1 MSDFGTKA
9 LNANFQSWK
18 QERMSQ
24 EEDSTAFELYAI
36 GTILKDQDLSDDDI
50 DFGHIGGA
58 DDGGV
63 DGIYL
68 FVDGTLVRDDDHH
81 LPRKTQVIDLV
92 LVQVKRS
99 GGFSENVVDQIGS
112 FIRDVLE
119 WDVPVD
125 NLLHLNTQARESIAL
140 FRTIYDKI
148 IGHVPSLQISLY
160 YITGSECRTNP
171 KVTVKVDGIQR
182 YLASKISHA
191 NLVPEFWDCTRL
203 LEAVRT
209 PPKQNFRV
217 PTVKMFATDDEA
229 AAVCLVRVTDMA
241 EFLGDGTGG
250 QRKTLLESNIR
261 AYQGNVQVNKDIRKT
276 LRSGTQASEFW
287 WFNNGVTVLAD
298 SCHISGRNLVMERPQ
313 IVNGLQTCHEMFE
326 YVTSVQPSDD
336 QRSVLLRAIV
346 PPDPATRNSIIKA
359 TNFQTSIT
367 PVSLKAMDTLH
378 FNIEDRLRLYDLYYE
393 RRKGEYRVKRK
404 PRASIVSIHDVGKAV
419 IAIVL
424 QRPDTARAR
433 PGTLLNSADRY
444 EDVFP
449 DGSDTETYAT
459 CTRIDRRI
467 HTYLLR
473 ESQLNRNVRAD
484 VRYYVC
490 LLASCVLAKAAEPTR
505 EEIGLLGQRIA
516 TGLSND
522 VIAECVKDVVMLY
535 DDLGGTDKV
544 AKGPDLLREVKTV
557 IRRKYGSS

>member
-1 MSDFGTKA
+1 MSEFDRKA
-9 LNANFQSWK
+9 LDANFQAWK
-18 QERMSQ
+18 QDRMP
-24 EEDSTAFELYAI
+24 EEEEGTAFELYAI

-50 DFGHIGGA
+50 DSGHIGGF

-68 FVDGTLVRDDDHH
+68 FIDGTLVRDDDHQ
-81 LPRKTQVIDLV
+81 LPSKTQVAELV

-99 GGFSENVVDQIGS
+99 GGFSEKVVDQIGS

-125 NLLHLNTQARESIAL
+125 KLVHLNTQARDSIAL
-140 FRTIYDKI
+140 FRAVYNKI
-148 IGHVPSLQISLY
+148 IGHVPSLRISIH
-160 YITGSECRTNP
+160 YITGSEHHDNP
-171 KVTVKVDGIQR
+171 KVSSKLDGLR
-182 YLASKISHA
+182 NYLASKVSQA
-191 NLVPEFWDCTRL
+191 CLAPEFWDCVRL
-203 LEAVRT
+203 LGAVRT

-229 AAVCLVRVTDMA
+229 AAVCLVRVVDMA

-276 LRSGTQASEFW
+276 LRSSEQAADFW

-298 SCHISGRNLVMERPQ
+298 SCHFSGSNLVMKRPQ
-313 IVNGLQTCHEMFE
+313 IVNGLQTCHEIFE
-326 YVTSVQPSDD
+326 HVSTTKPTDD
-336 QRSVLLRAIV
+336 QRSILLRAIV
-346 PPDPATRNSIIKA
+346 PPDSKTRNSIIKA

-433 PGTLLNSADRY
+433 PGTLLNSEKRY
-444 EDVFP
+444 EEVFP
-449 DGSDTETYAT
+449 DASDTETYAT
-459 CTRIDRRI
+459 CIRIDRRI
-467 HTYLLR
+467 YSYLLR
-473 ESQLNRNVRAD
+473 ESQLDRNVRAD

-490 LLASCVLAKAAEPTR
+490 LLATCVLAKKAAPSR
-505 EEIGLLGQRIA
+505 EDIGLLGAKVATELTKELIA
-516 TGLSND
+516 D
-522 VIAECVKDVVMLY
+522 CVEKIVKLY
-535 DDLGGTDKV
+535 KTLGGTDKI
-544 AKGPDLLREVKTV
+544 AKGSDLLLKLKEV
-557 IRRKYGSS
+557 IEERLGAP